1 MYCII
6 VSAACGAITP
16 ERPKIANIS
25 AFYGN
30 LAVALAAAYFFVY
43 STVLGAYT
51 YLYKLYKEYVAKGIG
66 AFQSAL
72 QILAWF
78 LCHI

>member
-1 MYCII
+1 M
-6 VSAACGAITP
+6 
-16 ERPKIANIS
+16 ANIS
-25 AFYGN
+25 AFYGK
-30 LAVALAAAYFFVY
+30 LYVTLAAYFFVY